1 MKKVTELDD
10 MQGSAPAEQTASR
23 KVDHIRI
30 NLERDVDY
38 PGMTTGLENYRF
50 VHRALPDVN
59 LAEIAMGLELFGKK
73 LSAPL
78 FISSMTGGTRYA
90 ERINRNL
97 AEAAQHWGI
106 AMGVGSQRAAI
117 EDPAAADTFRAARQA
132 APDILLF
139 ANLGAVQLNYGYGP
153 DECRRAV
160 DMIEADAL
168 YLHINP
174 LQEAAQPEGDT
185 NFKGLLPKIEAV
197 CRALT
202 VPVVAK
208 EVGNGISYQDAR
220 GLADAGVAAID
231 VAGAGGT
238 SWVRVE
244 SYRAESDLI
253 REVGRCFSDWG
264 VPTAEAICM
273 ARQAAP
279 DLPIFASGGIRS
291 GIDIAK
297 GIALGATLCGIARP
311 FLHRAVESTE
321 AVNAYI
327 ELMLA
332 ELRVAMFGVGAPDLQ
347 ALHHAPLVAA

>member
-1 MKKVTELDD
+1 MKKVTQLDN

-23 KVDHIRI
+23 KADHIRI

-117 EDPAAADTFRAARQA
+117 EDPSAAETFRAARQA

-153 DECRRAV
+153 DECQRAV

-244 SYRAESDLI
+244 SYRAESELI

-264 VPTAEAICM
+264 VPTAEAIRM

-311 FLHRAVESTE
+311 FLHHAVESAE
-321 AVNAYI
+321 AVSAYI

-347 ALHHAPLVAA
+347 ALRHTSLVAA